1 MEIRHLQSFI
11 ALAEEGT
18 FTAAARKINIVQSGI
33 SVTIKEM
40 EQELGVQ
47 LVNRT
52 TRSLSLTPAG
62 ELFLTHA
69 RSSLAMLSDGIQAV
83 RSEDGIV
90 RGRLHLG
97 ILQSLEPYVNLPL
110 LLQTFRNRYPQV
122 EFAVRS
128 LNNGEVLAQVRAGY
142 VDLGFHAIV
151 EGRESAGVKII
162 PFAKDTLVAICS
174 RTHTLAKRSTVTFD
188 ALAGETFVDLTAE
201 RALRQLLDQACS
213 QRNLRRN
220 SVYQVSG
227 VETLLQFVSA
237 GLGVAVVP
245 SGLARIGAHSRHLH
259 LLSLVKQD
267 PPLPMW
273 RVVIATRSHRSKLPG
288 KKTTVDLFLEALANQ
303 MASAQG
309 GTLRGRPA

>member
-1 MEIRHLQSFI
+1 MEMRHLQSFI

-18 FTAAARKINIVQSGI
+18 FTAAARKINIVQSGL

-52 TRSLSLTPAG
+52 TRTVSLTHAG
-62 ELFLTHA
+62 ELFLAHA
-69 RSSLAMLSDGIQAV
+69 RSSLAMLRDGIEAV

-97 ILQSLEPYVNLPL
+97 ILQSLEPYVNLPM
-110 LLQTFRNRYPQV
+110 LLQTFRSKYPQV

-128 LNNGEVLAQVRAGY
+128 LNSGEVPAQVRSGY
-142 VDLGFHAIV
+142 VDLGFHALV
-151 EGRESAGVKII
+151 SDKESEGVRII
-162 PFAKDTLVAICS
+162 PVVQDVLVPVCS
-174 RTHTLAKRSTVTFD
+174 RTHPLAKKGNVTLD
-188 ALAGETFVDLTAE
+188 ALAGETFVDLTPE

-213 QRNLRRN
+213 QRNLRRK

-245 SGLARIGAHSRHLH
+245 SGLARMAAHSRQLH
-259 LLSLVKQD
+259 VLEFVKQD
-267 PPLPMW
+267 RSLPRW
-273 RVVIATRSHRSKLPG
+273 RVVIVTRSQQSALPG
-288 KKTTVDLFLEALANQ
+288 KKTTIDLFLEAFANLT
-303 MASAQG
+303 AGTQG
-309 GTLRGRPA
+309 RISRGR

>member
-1 MEIRHLQSFI
+1 MDIRHLQSFI

-62 ELFLTHA
+62 ELFLAHA
-69 RSSLAMLSDGIQAV
+69 RSSLAVLNDGIEAV

-110 LLQTFRNRYPQV
+110 LLQTFRKRYPQV

-128 LNNGEVLAQVRAGY
+128 LNSGEVLAQVRSGY

-151 EGRESAGVKII
+151 AERESAGVKII
-162 PFAKDTLVAICS
+162 PFAQDALVAICS
-174 RTHTLAKRSTVTFD
+174 RTHPLAKRSTVTFD

-245 SGLARIGAHSRHLH
+245 SGLARIAAHSRRLH
-259 LLSLVKQD
+259 LLSFVKQD
-267 PPLPMW
+267 SPLPTW
-273 RVVIATRSHRSKLPG
+273 RVVIVTRSQQSRLPG
-288 KKTTVDLFLEALANQ
+288 KKTTVELFLEALASQ
-303 MASAQG
+303 TA
-309 GTLRGRPA
+309 RGRPA

>member
-1 MEIRHLQSFI
+1 MEMRHLQNFI

-18 FTAAARKINIVQSGI
+18 FTAAARKINVVQSGI

-52 TRSLSLTPAG
+52 TRTVSLTHAG

-69 RSSLAMLSDGIQAV
+69 RSSLAMLRDGIQAV

-97 ILQSLEPYVNLPL
+97 ILQSLEPYVNLPM
-110 LLQTFRNRYPQV
+110 LLQTFRIKYPRV

-128 LNNGEVLAQVRAGY
+128 VNSGEVPAQVRSGY

-151 EGRESAGVKII
+151 SERESAGVRII
-162 PFAKDTLVAICS
+162 PFVQDVLVGICS
-174 RTHTLAKRSTVTFD
+174 RTHALAKRGNVTFD
-188 ALAGETFVDLTAE
+188 ALAEETFVDLTPE

-220 SVYQVSG
+220 SVYQVSN
-227 VETLLQFVSA
+227 VVTLLQFVSA

-245 SGLARIGAHSRHLH
+245 SGLARVAADSRQLH
-259 LLSLVKQD
+259 VLSFLKQD
-267 PPLPMW
+267 RSLPLW
-273 RVVIATRSHRSKLPG
+273 RVVIVTRSQHSTLPG
-288 KKTTVDLFLEALANQ
+288 KKTTVDLFLEALANLT
-303 MASAQG
+303 ASTQEK
-309 GTLRGRPA
+309 TSRGR